1 MQRSHSMRDRFVSLA
16 LAVILGASM
25 MPAVPVSAGDAL
37 FRFPWG
43 GRAEEETQETQ
54 PAQSQSRKDDL
65 EKPSETKNTPS
76 FSDREKGF
84 ITAGGAFMAELDGQV
99 WLTDRNGVFAEK
111 DGVET
116 VRYPGQYD
124 GICSA
129 FGRIYLIRD
138 DSEDAEAE
146 WRDYSLVMLDPE
158 KGDLVSVYRFSQT
171 YEEPWFIGAAKGS
184 LFIYHRGSVLAL
196 DETGTI
202 RPTPY
207 QQTEYISEHGVYVP
221 ETVENG
227 SFSGL
232 LYVPDE
238 KPFQGIVFPELTQKF
253 VRTWF
258 TYKDRLYLAA
268 DDKIAWI
275 ELDSEDPT
283 VHFLPIQFPL
293 QEEEIVFVNCN
304 YGESPLL
311 TLYMAV
317 GTRGEGGDD
326 GKVRIHLYQWK
337 AIGNQLRELDV
348 FDCPLPL
355 CWVSIIGNVL
365 YTYTLFDR

>member
-1 MQRSHSMRDRFVSLA
+1 M
-16 LAVILGASM
+16 
-25 MPAVPVSAGDAL
+25 
-37 FRFPWG
+37 
-43 GRAEEETQETQ
+43 
-54 PAQSQSRKDDL
+54 
-65 EKPSETKNTPS
+65 
-76 FSDREKGF
+76 
-84 ITAGGAFMAELDGQV
+84 
-99 WLTDRNGVFAEK
+99 
-111 DGVET
+111 
-116 VRYPGQYD
+116 
-124 GICSA
+124 
-129 FGRIYLIRD
+129 
-138 DSEDAEAE
+138 
-146 WRDYSLVMLDPE
+146 
-158 KGDLVSVYRFSQT
+158 
-171 YEEPWFIGAAKGS
+171 
-184 LFIYHRGSVLAL
+184 
-196 DETGTI
+196 
-202 RPTPY
+202 
-207 QQTEYISEHGVYVP
+207 
-221 ETVENG
+221 
-227 SFSGL
+227 
-232 LYVPDE
+232 
-238 KPFQGIVFPELTQKF
+238 
-253 VRTWF
+253 
-258 TYKDRLYLAA
+258 YLAA